1 MNRRGFLKNSI
12 GALFCVAIEHNKILC
27 DIVNKIPKKSMDV
40 LLYSVQTK
48 WGDWKIKA
56 TKWTNIGKEKLNY
69 SEFNTDTFT
78 VLGIFDNSEIKEKQT
93 FYSKKYKA
101 VNSLYSVDHYQ
112 CTINGINYPVTKQA
126 TTKSRS
132 KGGNTRVKQNKES
145 GYWNEIT
152 KKYSS
157 ENGKKNIMFTKTKYA
172 ILAQKNS
179 ATWSFS
185 QIKDGKTI
193 KVWIGSSSF
202 KNSLYT
208 FNSVR
213 MACYTGKEYKGYN
226 WKIKRSTNKKHRSS
240 KWNIK
245 SIKEVA
251 KKCKSKAEF
260 KKIYQQAYSL
270 SKRLG
275 IYEKITKHM
284 KRPIA
289 HNKGKEMS
297 IEQKIK
303 ISNTLKSKK

>member
-69 SEFNTDTFT
+69 SEFNPKTFT
-78 VLGIFDNSEIKEKQT
+78 PLGIFDNSEVKEKQT
-93 FYSKKYKA
+93 FYVKKYKA
-101 VNSLYSVDHYQ
+101 VNSLHSVDHYQ
-112 CTINGINYPVTKQA
+112 CTLNGINYPISKQA
-126 TTKSRS
+126 STKSRS
-132 KGGNTRVKQNKES
+132 RGGKTS
-145 GYWNEIT
+145 GEQHKKSGHWDSIL

-157 ENGKKNIMFTKTKYA
+157 ENGKKNIKHTKTKYA

-179 ATWSFS
+179 ATWSFA
-185 QIKDGKTI
+185 QIKDEVTI
-193 KVWIGSSSF
+193 KVWKGTASF
-202 KNSLYT
+202 KNST
-208 FNSVR
+208 FNFNSVR

-245 SIKEVA
+245 SITEVA

-260 KKIYQQAYSL
+260 KKLYQQAWSL